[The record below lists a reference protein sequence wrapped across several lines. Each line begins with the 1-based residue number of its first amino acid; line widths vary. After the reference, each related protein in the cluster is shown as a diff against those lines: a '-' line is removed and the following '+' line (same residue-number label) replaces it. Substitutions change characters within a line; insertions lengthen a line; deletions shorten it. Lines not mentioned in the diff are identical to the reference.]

1 MMLVSF
7 FFMENPSQ
15 KSTIL
20 CFQNLIRWA
29 SKYHPPE
36 GQINTLRL
44 LGNEIG
50 EG

>member
-7 FFMENPSQ
+7 FFMEKPSQ

-20 CFQNLIRWA
+20 CFQNFIRPKA
-29 SKYHPPE
+29 K
-36 GQINTLRL
+36 NTLRL
-44 LGNEIG
+44 LRNEIG